1 MIGKKPLDFIL
12 RQFHDA
18 MEELLAYERDNSF
31 VPSKDQLV
39 LFARLHAQLRQF
51 AFTLHVL
58 NRKMRDR
65 AKGIDYRFDCVMTGL
80 TRPRFTN
87 VVAGL
92 DPPSLLQTS
101 WPRLTRPSIV
111 RDSGQWKL

>member
-1 MIGKKPLDFIL
+1 VIGKKPLDFIL

-18 MEELLAYERDNSF
+18 MEELLDYERDNSF

-65 AKGIDYRFDCVMTGL
+65 AKGIDYRFDCVMAGL
-80 TRPRFTN
+80 ARPRFTN

-101 WPRLTRPSIV
+101 WPRLTHPRFYK
-111 RDSGQWKL
+111 RHGRA

>member
-1 MIGKKPLDFIL
+1 LAGEALSHVQSESLKGGAAVTAVRKLPGHQHLLVTAQPQDTEVSVIGKKPLDFIL

-18 MEELLAYERDNSF
+18 MDELLDYERDNSF

-65 AKGIDYRFDCVMTGL
+65 AKGIG
-80 TRPRFTN
+80 
-87 VVAGL
+87 
-92 DPPSLLQTS
+92 
-101 WPRLTRPSIV
+101 
-111 RDSGQWKL
+111 

>member
-1 MIGKKPLDFIL
+1 MIGKKPLDFIM

-18 MEELLAYERDNSF
+18 MDELLAYERDDSF

-65 AKGIDYRFDCVMTGL
+65 AKGIG
-80 TRPRFTN
+80 
-87 VVAGL
+87 
-92 DPPSLLQTS
+92 
-101 WPRLTRPSIV
+101 
-111 RDSGQWKL
+111 